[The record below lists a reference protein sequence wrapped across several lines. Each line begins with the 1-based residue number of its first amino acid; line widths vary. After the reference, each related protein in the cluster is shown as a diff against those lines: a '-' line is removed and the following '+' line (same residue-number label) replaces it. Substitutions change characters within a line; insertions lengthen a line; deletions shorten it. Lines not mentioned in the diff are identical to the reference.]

1 MQLIYFQ
8 LAKVRHVPVNTVLLP
23 LPKNCCCR
31 QDDPLIGSAIWDT
44 IPTSYFCQ
52 FAPGSP

>member
-8 LAKVRHVPVNTVLLP
+8 LAEVRHVPVNTVLLP

-31 QDDPLIGSAIWDT
+31 RDDPLRGSAIWDT